1 MSKLNAMQPGI
12 RLLLL
17 SIGLVA
23 ALRPVF
29 GQDTSRQ
36 PLTIN
41 QQPSTASPPESP
53 RFLLKNGTSSLLDPI
68 APSFNL
74 AIEYRLAGRFYAHAE
89 GGPLLPVR
97 YFAEPTTDNL
107 HGYRLRGAL
116 RYYVRPPQAGAHAA
130 FLELLYTYQETN
142 ARIEGDFFRD
152 TPSGTF
158 GQRLWY
164 DFQQQKQGGYL
175 NAGIQQI
182 YPSGFLFETGFGL
195 GALFRDRRYGAV
207 PPDAIFHTN
216 GSFIWKYNQEDLGAL
231 MGVMVYVNL
240 GYAF

>member
-1 MSKLNAMQPGI
+1 MSKLDGMQRGK
-12 RLLLL
+12 RLLLV
-17 SIGLVA
+17 SMGLIA
-23 ALRPVF
+23 ALSLAV
-29 GQDTSRQ
+29 GQDSPGQPSILNSQ
-36 PLTIN
+36 PLAVT
-41 QQPSTASPPESP
+41 QPESP

-89 GGPLLPVR
+89 GGPLLPFR

-130 FLELLYTYQETN
+130 FVELLYTYQETK

-158 GQRLWY
+158 GQRFWY

-182 YPSGFLFETGFGL
+182 YPNGFLFETGFGL

-216 GSFIWKYNQEDLGAL
+216 GSFIWQYNQEDLGAL